1 MKSVLIIS
9 GIFLTG
15 CIGKEYGHSYDYSD
29 YPYLDGY
36 CYDEAVRKSK
46 SREYNP
52 NSLAQE
58 LTYERCL
65 KRTRGN

>member
-1 MKSVLIIS
+1 MKIILIIS

-15 CIGKEYGHSYDYSD
+15 CVGKGYSYDYSD
-29 YPYLDGY
+29 YPHLDGY
-36 CYDEAVRKSK
+36 CYDEAIKNSV

-58 LTYERCL
+58 LAYERCL
-65 KRTRGN
+65 KRTREDD